1 MEESRICGWL
11 LLKNLNLILP
21 SECLEP
27 FEIFVLAYPTLGQ
40 PVPDFRDQQEGEHEE
55 KPAAD

>member
-1 MEESRICGWL
+1 M
-11 LLKNLNLILP
+11 
-21 SECLEP
+21 
-27 FEIFVLAYPTLGQ
+27 LAYSSLGQ